1 MLSIAVCDDEV
12 IECCNMEKRIKRVM
26 EEMKIPCII
35 RQFRSGGELLQ
46 TLESFDIVF
55 LDIIMQEMD
64 GMKTAQLFRRKAF
77 DKILIFVSSSR
88 EYVFEA
94 YDVEAFQY
102 LLKPVEDRK
111 LKNVLQKAVQKTER
125 RSQEFIIVS
134 RERQKKKLFLD
145 DIYYFEI
152 KGRIVDVHGLEG
164 IFTYYGQ
171 IGELEDKLQDK
182 GFFRCHKSY
191 LVNLKHVDGYNRQDV
206 ILENGERIVIAK
218 RRYGQFV
225 QEVLKVMWENGGIL

>member
-1 MLSIAVCDDEV
+1 MLSIAVCDDEI
-12 IECCNMEKRIKRVM
+12 IECCNMEKRIKKM
-26 EEMKIPCII
+26 IEEMKIPCII

-46 TLESFDIVF
+46 ALESFDIVF
-55 LDIIMQEMD
+55 LDIMMPEMD
-64 GMKTAQLFRRKAF
+64 GMKIAQLFRKKAS

-111 LKNVLQKAVQKTER
+111 LKNVLQKAVLKTER

-134 RERQKKKLFLD
+134 SQRQKKKLFLD

-152 KGRIVDVHGLEG
+152 KGRIVDSHGPEG
-164 IFTYYGQ
+164 IFTYYEQ
-171 IGELEDKLQDK
+171 MGELENKLQDK
-182 GFFRCHKSY
+182 GFFR
-191 LVNLKHVDGYNRQDV
+191 
-206 ILENGERIVIAK
+206 
-218 RRYGQFV
+218 
-225 QEVLKVMWENGGIL
+225 